1 MARTDL
7 TDRLATR
14 PTQRALHAARFPP
27 SAKDATRLVLVVAAM
42 TGLVAGCAN
51 VERSR
56 DTANPNVSG
65 DTLAMQV
72 CSNCHGP
79 TGNSPSPNFPNLAAQ
94 QAEYLAAQLH
104 AFKGHSRED
113 PAGFEYMWGLSHDLT
128 DKQIQELAVHFAGQ
142 KLERQ
147 RIEGK
152 PERIAAGKAI
162 FTSGLPDQ
170 SVPACSS
177 CHGPDGMGNA
187 AFPRIAGQHADY
199 LVKQLKVFQ
208 RTNQRPAGVVMKTVA
223 HELTQQNI
231 ENVAAYLQ
239 ALPNQ

>member
-1 MARTDL
+1 MARTDV

-14 PTQRALHAARFPP
+14 PNQRPVRFQQSGWGAA
-27 SAKDATRLVLVVAAM
+27 RLVLAAAAL

-79 TGNSPSPNFPNLAAQ
+79 TGNAVSPNFPNLAAQ
-94 QAEYLAAQLH
+94 QEVYLAAQLH
-104 AFKGHSRED
+104 AFKGHSRVD
-113 PAGFEYMWGLSHDLT
+113 PAGFEYMWGLSHNLT

-152 PERIAAGKAI
+152 PDRIAAGKAI

-177 CHGPDGMGNA
+177 CHGPEGMGNA
-187 AFPRIAGQHADY
+187 AFPRIAGQHANY
-199 LVKQLKVFQ
+199 LVKQLNVFQ

-223 HELTQQNI
+223 HELTRQNI

>member
-1 MARTDL
+1 MDRSDV
-7 TDRLATR
+7 TDRRATR
-14 PTQRALHAARFPP
+14 PIQPAARYSLSSGNPMRMML
-27 SAKDATRLVLVVAAM
+27 ATAA
-42 TGLVAGCAN
+42 TIGLATSCAN

-79 TGNSPSPNFPNLAAQ
+79 TGNSVSPNFPNLAAQ
-94 QAEYLAAQLH
+94 QEVYLAAQLH
-104 AFKGHSRED
+104 AFKGHSRLD

-128 DKQIQELAVHFAGQ
+128 DKQINELAAHFAGQ

-147 RIEGK
+147 GIEGK

-162 FTSGLPDQ
+162 FTGGLPDQ

-177 CHGPDGMGNA
+177 CHGPEGMGNA
-187 AFPRIAGQHADY
+187 AFPRIAGQHVDY
-199 LVKQLKVFQ
+199 LVKQLNVFQ
-208 RTNQRPAGVVMKTVA
+208 RTNQRPAGAVMKTVV
-223 HELTQQNI
+223 HQLTRQNI

-239 ALPNQ
+239 AMPNQ

>member
-1 MARTDL
+1 MARTDV
-7 TDRLATR
+7 TVGLAPR
-14 PTQRALHAARFPP
+14 PIQHAARFPQTG
-27 SAKDATRLVLVVAAM
+27 KGATRLALAVAVLA
-42 TGLVAGCAN
+42 GLMAGCAN

-65 DTLAMQV
+65 DTLAMHV

-79 TGNSPSPNFPNLAAQ
+79 TGNSVSPNFPNLAAQ
-94 QAEYLAAQLH
+94 QAVYLAAQLH
-104 AFKGHSRED
+104 AFKGHSRMD

-128 DKQIQELAVHFAGQ
+128 DKQIQELAAHFAGQ

-187 AFPRIAGQHADY
+187 AFPRIAGQHVDY
-199 LVKQLKVFQ
+199 LVKQLNVFQ
-208 RTNQRPAGVVMKTVA
+208 RTNQRPAGAVMKTVA
-223 HELTQQNI
+223 HQLTRQNI

-239 ALPNQ
+239 AMPNQ

>member
-1 MARTDL
+1 MDRSDVTG
-7 TDRLATR
+7 RLANR
-14 PTQRALHAARFPP
+14 PTPRTAHRLQTG
-27 SAKDATRLVLVVAAM
+27 STTRWMLVAAAL

-56 DTANPNVSG
+56 DNANPNVSG
-65 DTLAMQV
+65 NTLAMQV

-79 TGNSPSPNFPNLAAQ
+79 TGNSVSPNFPNLAAQ
-94 QAEYLAAQLH
+94 QAVYLDAQLH
-104 AFKGHSRED
+104 AFKGQSRED
-113 PAGFEYMWGLSHDLT
+113 PAGFEYMWGLSHNLT
-128 DKQIQELAVHFAGQ
+128 DKQIQELAAYFAGQ

-177 CHGPDGMGNA
+177 CHGADGMGNA
-187 AFPRIAGQHADY
+187 AFPRIAGQHVDY

-223 HELTQQNI
+223 HELTRQNM

-239 ALPNQ
+239 AMPNQ

>member
-1 MARTDL
+1 MDRSDVTD
-7 TDRLATR
+7 
-14 PTQRALHAARFPP
+14 PTQRAPLAARFPQTGRY
-27 SAKDATRLVLVVAAM
+27 ATRLMLVAAAL
-42 TGLVAGCAN
+42 TGLMAGCTN

-56 DTANPNVSG
+56 DTANPAVSG

-79 TGNSPSPNFPNLAAQ
+79 TGNSVSPNFPNLAAQ
-94 QAEYLAAQLH
+94 QEVYLAAQLH
-104 AFKGHSRED
+104 AFKGHSRVD

-128 DKQIQELAVHFAGQ
+128 DKQIQELAAHFAGQ

-147 RIEGK
+147 GIEGK
-152 PERIAAGKAI
+152 PDRIAAGKAI

-177 CHGPDGMGNA
+177 CHGPEGMGNA
-187 AFPRIAGQHADY
+187 AFPRIAGQHVDY
-199 LVKQLKVFQ
+199 LVKQLNVFQ

-223 HELTQQNI
+223 HQLTRQNI

>member
-1 MARTDL
+1 MARRDV
-7 TDRLATR
+7 TDRPAVR
-14 PTQRALHAARFPP
+14 PTPKAARFLQTRR
-27 SAKDATRLVLVVAAM
+27 DATRLMLVAAALI
-42 TGLVAGCAN
+42 GLVAGCDN

-79 TGNSPSPNFPNLAAQ
+79 TGNSVSPNFPNLAAQ
-94 QAEYLAAQLH
+94 QEAYVAAQLH

-113 PAGFEYMWGLSHDLT
+113 PAGFEYMWGLSHNLT
-128 DKQIQELAVHFAGQ
+128 DKQIQELAAHFAGQ

-147 RIEGK
+147 GVEGR
-152 PERIAAGKAI
+152 PDRIAAGKAI

-187 AFPRIAGQHADY
+187 AAPRIAGQHADY

-223 HELTQQNI
+223 HELTRQNM
-231 ENVAAYLQ
+231 ENVSAYLQ
-239 ALPNQ
+239 AMPNQ

>member
-1 MARTDL
+1 M
-7 TDRLATR
+7 DRSDVTGRRATR
-14 PTQRALHAARFPP
+14 PIQPAARFLQFAGNPMRMLL
-27 SAKDATRLVLVVAAM
+27 ATAVM
-42 TGLVAGCAN
+42 TGLMASCAN

-56 DTANPNVSG
+56 DTANPAVSG
-65 DTLAMQV
+65 SALAMQV

-79 TGNSPSPNFPNLAAQ
+79 TGNSVSPNFPNLAAQ
-94 QAEYLAAQLH
+94 QEVYLAAQLH
-104 AFKGHSRED
+104 AFKAHSRMD
-113 PAGFEYMWGLSHDLT
+113 PAGFEYMWGLSHDLS
-128 DKQIQELAVHFAGQ
+128 DKQIQELAAHFASQ

-162 FTSGLPDQ
+162 FSGGLPDQ

-187 AFPRIAGQHADY
+187 AFPRIAGQHVDY
-199 LVKQLKVFQ
+199 LVKQLNVFQ
-208 RTNQRPAGVVMKTVA
+208 RTNQRPAGAVMKTVA
-223 HELTQQNI
+223 HQLTRQNI
-231 ENVAAYLQ
+231 ENIAAYLQ